1 MSCFPEE
8 YNVHLWSPPDQ
19 SGWSSKVTSLDWF
32 SYKWTFVRDPL
43 FSPSNSFLLC
53 EMTDMTIP
61 QIFNELTKPLHCS
74 NKEIQSA
81 IFIHYTT
88 NTHTSTIS
96 SCRPNKR
103 DMTQCCFYNWFTSTV
118 HSLTVHRNPITANCS
133 SKHEHLIHNDSTSF
147 TLLSISLRT
156 SL

>member
-1 MSCFPEE
+1 MYTCEAHQINLGGPAKWAANGPAWTGSATSGLLYRTLYFP
-8 YNVHLWSPPDQ
+8 PP
-19 SGWSSKVTSLDWF
+19 THFF
-32 SYKWTFVRDPL
+32 SVKWQTWQ
-43 FSPSNSFLLC
+43 FL
-53 EMTDMTIP
+53 P
-61 QIFNELTKPLHCS
+61 IFNELTKPPHCS

-103 DMTQCCFYNWFTSTV
+103 DMTQCCFYNWFASSV
-118 HSLTVHRNPITANCS
+118 HSLTVHRNSITANCS